1 MMKRTA
7 VLAILLLSS
16 TLFLACN
23 RENRIDQA
31 QSSAS
36 TVTGTEPT
44 AEELGE
50 LGARIKKNPGDAA
63 KLLSEKGLTEDSFE
77 KAIRKVTE
85 DKEASRR
92 YAAAFRE
99 TEQKL

>member
-16 TLFLACN
+16 SLFLACN
-23 RENRIDQA
+23 RESKVDQTG
-31 QSSAS
+31 SSAS

-44 AEELGE
+44 PEQLGE
-50 LGARIKKNPGDAA
+50 LGARIKKNPADAA
-63 KLLSEKGLTEDSFE
+63 RLLSEKGLTEESFE
-77 KAIRKVTE
+77 TAIRKVTE

-92 YAAAFRE
+92 YAEAFRE

>member
-1 MMKRTA
+1 MRRTA
-7 VLAILLLSS
+7 FLAILLLSS
-16 TLFLACN
+16 SLLLACN
-23 RENRIDQA
+23 REGKVDQV
-31 QSSAS
+31 QTSAS

-44 AEELGE
+44 AEQLGE

-63 KLLSEKGLTEDSFE
+63 KLLSEKGLTEESFE
-77 KAIRKVTE
+77 KAIRRVTE